1 MQIFISVFLIII
13 PNWNN
18 VNVHQ
23 LLSGQTTVVSTI
35 NYYSFQQKKKKKP
48 ISTRTN
54 THESQMTWK
63 LSCGGADE
71 TQ

>member
-35 NYYSFQQKKKKKP
+35 NYYSFQQKKKKKK
-48 ISTRTN
+48 TYQYTYQH
-54 THESQMTWK
+54 T
-63 LSCGGADE
+63 
-71 TQ
+71 